1 MFARRIAALVLSA
14 AAPLFAHA
22 EPATLRIATFNV
34 EDVRTE
40 HLAGPD
46 DPKLREL
53 AAIIQS
59 IRPDILF
66 LNEIQFDTPEG
77 ANARRFAD
85 LYLAVPQTLDGQP
98 QPPLRMTAFA
108 APSNT
113 GVHSGLDLDRNG
125 RVDPNPG
132 ARDFAG
138 DCWGYGQFSG
148 HYAMALFVR
157 EGLTIDSDAARTFQ
171 RFRWADMPGALLPV
185 VPESNEAWLAPEAA
199 RGFPLSSKSHWDIP
213 VRTPDGATIHIL
225 ASHPTPPVFD
235 GPEDRN
241 GRRNHDEIRFWGEF
255 LAGADWIVDDRG
267 RRGGLAPDAH
277 FVIVGDLNADPR
289 GGDSLDNPVGRW
301 LLQNPRL
308 GPDPAPSSETMMP
321 KLDPLDTAR
330 FGLRVDY
337 ALPAATLSVVSS
349 GMRRSEGP
357 SDHFPVWIDIQVPA
371 KP

>member
-1 MFARRIAALVLSA
+1 MSARRIFVLLLSA
-14 AAPLFAHA
+14 AASLIARA
-22 EPATLRIATFNV
+22 EPATLRIATFNI

-40 HLAGPD
+40 HLSGPE
-46 DPKLREL
+46 DPKLREI

-66 LNEIQFDTPEG
+66 LNEIQFDAPQG
-77 ANARRFAD
+77 SNAQRFAD
-85 LYLAVPQTLDGQP
+85 LYLATAQSLDGQP
-98 QPPLRMTAFA
+98 QQPLRMIAFA

-113 GVHSGLDLDRNG
+113 GVHSGFDLDRNG
-125 RVDPNPG
+125 RVDPKPG

-138 DCWGYGQFSG
+138 DCWGYGQFPG
-148 HYAMALFVR
+148 HFAMALLVR
-157 EGLTIDSDAARTFQ
+157 EGFTIDTDNARTFQ

-185 VPESNEAWLAPEAA
+185 VPDTNASWLAPEAA
-199 RGFPLSSKSHWDIP
+199 RDFPLSSKSHWDIP
-213 VRTPDGATIHIL
+213 VRTPEGATIHIL

-255 LAGADWIVDDRG
+255 LSGADWITDDRG
-267 RRGGLAPDAH
+267 QRGGLPPDAH

-289 GGDSLDNPVGRW
+289 SGDSLDNPIGRW

-308 GPDPAPSSETMMP
+308 GPDPMPSSESTMP
-321 KLDPLDTAR
+321 KLDPNDTAQ

-337 ALPAATLSVVSS
+337 VLPGATLTVVGT
-349 GMRRSEGP
+349 GMRRAEGP
-357 SDHFPVWIDIQVPA
+357 SDHFPVWIDVQVPA